1 MSSRVRYRRHSAAF
15 KLQLCQE
22 IRSGLIGRREAATR
36 YDLSTNLVQNWLT
49 LYDNDEL
56 SGEELKATAVA
67 EYEAKVAAL
76 ERKRDLI
83 HHQRPEGCSIRRGC
97 AVIGLPRSTYYYRT
111 HAPDSALPD
120 AQLAQLIGDIQE
132 QSPGYGYRRVTHEL
146 HRRGHSI
153 NHKRVARVM
162 KAQGLGIRQPR
173 RFVATTDSDHDL
185 PLFPNLYS
193 NVIPSEPDRVW
204 VADITYIRLAAGFCY
219 LAVVLDACSRKVV
232 GYALSRQIDTPL
244 VLAALSAAVRA
255 RNPPAGCIHHSDRGC
270 QYASDLYRRALMAH
284 HMRGSMSAPGNP
296 YDNAQAES
304 FMKTIKVEQVYRAG
318 YETFDDVAA
327 SLPQFI
333 ESFYNAK
340 RLHSALGYRPPIEFE
355 ALLALKAA

>member
-1 MSSRVRYRRHSAAF
+1 M
-15 KLQLCQE
+15 
-22 IRSGLIGRREAATR
+22 I
-36 YDLSTNLVQNWLT
+36 D
-49 LYDNDEL
+49 
-56 SGEELKATAVA
+56 
-67 EYEAKVAAL
+67 
-76 ERKRDLI
+76 
-83 HHQRPEGCSIRRGC
+83 
-97 AVIGLPRSTYYYRT
+97 LPRSTYYYRT

-132 QSPGYGYRRVTHEL
+132 QCPGYGYRRVTHEL
-146 HRRGHSI
+146 HRRGHGI